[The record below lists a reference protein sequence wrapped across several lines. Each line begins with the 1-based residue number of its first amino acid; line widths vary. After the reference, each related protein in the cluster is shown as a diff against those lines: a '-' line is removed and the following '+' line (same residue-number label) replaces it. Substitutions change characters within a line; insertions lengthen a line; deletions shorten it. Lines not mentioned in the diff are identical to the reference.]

1 MCINV
6 RTGNIFCAGCLV
18 VGILPLVIAFC
29 ALALIFLHWL
39 QLRKLRAHIKL
50 PEVNLLNSSVHSQI
64 WIFRVATK

>member
-1 MCINV
+1 MYINV
-6 RTGNIFCAGCLV
+6 RTGTIFCAGCLV

-50 PEVNLLNSSVHSQI
+50 PEVNLLNISVHLQI
-64 WIFRVATK
+64 